1 MGVGKAA
8 DPGAGGEE
16 QSAEVGEAGQK
27 RTFPPSPSKKSPEK
41 NSENTGRIRTG
52 NVDDSCCSSAKN
64 AGINNRGFA
73 CEGFET
79 N

>member
-41 NSENTGRIRTG
+41 KIRKHR
-52 NVDDSCCSSAKN
+52 KN
-64 AGINNRGFA
+64 QNRQH
-73 CEGFET
+73 
-79 N
+79 